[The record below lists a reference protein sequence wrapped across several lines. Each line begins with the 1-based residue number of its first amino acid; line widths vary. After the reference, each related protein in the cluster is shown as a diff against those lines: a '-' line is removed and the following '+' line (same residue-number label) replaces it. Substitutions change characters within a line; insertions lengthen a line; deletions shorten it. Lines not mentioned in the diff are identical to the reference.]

1 MVCSKNVS
9 VLKEKSEKRLSRGLQ
24 TSSTNDFGEKRNIK
38 QPTPI
43 GLNKE
48 NSQMLWDENALRW
61 KPYWECKGLDALHE
75 EKSGKTPNKV
85 IKLIEFQ
92 TVFDA
97 DFNIVRLTAL
107 KNINLTT
114 IISNAGRLHQ
124 IVRIPCKLL
133 TILHCA

>member
-1 MVCSKNVS
+1 
-9 VLKEKSEKRLSRGLQ
+9 
-24 TSSTNDFGEKRNIK
+24 
-38 QPTPI
+38 
-43 GLNKE
+43 
-48 NSQMLWDENALRW
+48 MLWDENALRW